1 MPYPNIKKMDDSIDS
16 KSKPLCSTNIQINEI
31 DNEINDPRPIIPI
44 TNTIDIE
51 QYGLRFDFVIQSC
64 NGSNQKSQFLK
75 DENFTK
81 SSYSMMEE
89 FEYCS
94 LFRQLNEEQILIFD
108 DVMHRKQLYPNTLI
122 FLFLIKSV
130 GINKIFTLKLIIQRL
145 L

>member
-1 MPYPNIKKMDDSIDS
+1 
-16 KSKPLCSTNIQINEI
+16 
-31 DNEINDPRPIIPI
+31 
-44 TNTIDIE
+44 
-51 QYGLRFDFVIQSC
+51 
-64 NGSNQKSQFLK
+64 
-75 DENFTK
+75 
-81 SSYSMMEE
+81 MMEE